1 MSKRDQPSSGQPALP
16 GKSIWGAVLA
26 AAATLLGSY
35 LLYRTV
41 SRYDA
46 AEIVST
52 IASASPTRLAAA
64 CGFGAASYLCLT
76 GFDWLALRYAGRPL
90 PYRQAAW
97 ASFTALSLGHNI
109 GFAALSSGAIRYRF
123 YSRWGLSTFEVGKV
137 ILFCGVTVGLGLA
150 TLGGSAM
157 LLQPGMGGRI
167 LGVQPSIASL
177 VGGLCLAIPG
187 AYLWAAHVGMRRLSF
202 RKWSLEFP
210 SLKTAAQQIGLG
222 VLNFSLVAACLHQA
236 LNAFSDVSY
245 PTVATVYVIANA
257 AALASHVPGGLGVI
271 ESTVLFL
278 LPNQSTIA
286 AVLIFRFVYFL
297 MPLTFGLA
305 SLLLSEVFSAK
316 ISRERRAT
324 VCRNPGGAE
333 T

>member
-1 MSKRDQPSSGQPALP
+1 
-16 GKSIWGAVLA
+16 
-26 AAATLLGSY
+26 
-35 LLYRTV
+35 
-41 SRYDA
+41 
-46 AEIVST
+46 
-52 IASASPTRLAAA
+52 
-64 CGFGAASYLCLT
+64 
-76 GFDWLALRYAGRPL
+76 
-90 PYRQAAW
+90 
-97 ASFTALSLGHNI
+97 
-109 GFAALSSGAIRYRF
+109 
-123 YSRWGLSTFEVGKV
+123 VGKV

-167 LGVQPSIASL
+167 LGVQPSIAAL

-236 LNAFSDVSY
+236 LNAISDVSY

-305 SLLLSEVFSAK
+305 SLLLSEVFFAK
-316 ISRERRAT
+316 ISRERIAT

>member
-1 MSKRDQPSSGQPALP
+1 
-16 GKSIWGAVLA
+16 
-26 AAATLLGSY
+26 
-35 LLYRTV
+35 
-41 SRYDA
+41 
-46 AEIVST
+46 
-52 IASASPTRLAAA
+52 
-64 CGFGAASYLCLT
+64 
-76 GFDWLALRYAGRPL
+76 
-90 PYRQAAW
+90 
-97 ASFTALSLGHNI
+97 
-109 GFAALSSGAIRYRF
+109 
-123 YSRWGLSTFEVGKV
+123 
-137 ILFCGVTVGLGLA
+137 
-150 TLGGSAM
+150 
-157 LLQPGMGGRI
+157 
-167 LGVQPSIASL
+167 
-177 VGGLCLAIPG
+177 
-187 AYLWAAHVGMRRLSF
+187 
-202 RKWSLEFP
+202 LEFP

-236 LNAFSDVSY
+236 LNAISDVSY

-305 SLLLSEVFSAK
+305 SLLLSEVFFAK
-316 ISRERRAT
+316 ISRERIAT